1 MAYSK
6 PIILKSDG
14 QKAEISETNGIPLL
28 PVSTGEPSGSP
39 ASGFWAIYMDSG
51 IVYAKDSSGNITQL
65 TNPSVDYSIFHL
77 VSAAT
82 TNATSVKASAGDLH
96 GYHIYNNSSQARKVA
111 FHNTAGTPTAGASVL
126 FSLVIPPDGVA
137 IMEAGK
143 GQIPFSTGIGITTT
157 RGMADND
164 TEAVELNDLVINL
177 LYT

>member
-1 MAYSK
+1 MGATIL
-6 PIILKSDG
+6 PIRHLG
-14 QKAEISETNGIPLL
+14 LPTSEPAT
-28 PVSTGEPSGSP
+28 P
-39 ASGFWAIYMDSG
+39 ASGQFVIYMDSG

-96 GYHIYNNSSQARKVA
+96 GYHIYNNSSEPRKVA

-126 FSLVIPPDGVA
+126 FSLVIAPNSGA
-137 IMEAGK
+137 NLEAGK

-157 RGMADND
+157 SGLADND
-164 TEAVELNDLVINL
+164 ATAVEANDLIINI